1 MLRNPPAAKRGSPHP
16 GFSMVEVLVALA
28 IAALLSAVLIPA
40 IIGKVQDARRSAL
53 SQTLFALSQG
63 IAEYRKAVTRYP
75 PTLTVITTPPIA
87 GVTTDLCGGSNFLS
101 QANVNN
107 WRGPYVSRE
116 LLSSGVSMADGVIQ
130 NTLRRATSSTSV
142 YLLMDVVGVERRTA
156 TDLESDL
163 DGAVSDSTA
172 GTIRFTSAAAPPG
185 TVNLSYSIPI
195 AGC

>member
-1 MLRNPPAAKRGSPHP
+1 M
-16 GFSMVEVLVALA
+16 ALA
-28 IAALLSAVLIPA
+28 ITAVLAAVLIPA

-75 PTLTVITTPPIA
+75 PTLTVLTTPPIA
-87 GVTTDLCGGSNFLS
+87 GVTTDLCGGSNYVS

-116 LLSSGVSMADGVIQ
+116 LLSGGVSMADGVIQ
-130 NTLRRATSSTSV
+130 NTLRRATSGTSV
-142 YLLMDVVGVERRTA
+142 FLLIDVVGVETRTA

-163 DGAVSDSTA
+163 DGAVSDATA
-172 GTIRFTSAAAPPG
+172 GTIRFTTLALPSPSTVGAAHPG
-185 TVNLSYSIPI
+185 TVTLSYSIPI

>member
-1 MLRNPPAAKRGSPHP
+1 M
-16 GFSMVEVLVALA
+16 EVLVALA

-75 PTLTVITTPPIA
+75 PTLTLLTTAPIA
-87 GVTTDLCGGSNFLS
+87 GVTTDLCGGTNFLS

-116 LLSSGVSMADGVIQ
+116 MLTSGVSMADGVIQ
-130 NTLRRATSSTSV
+130 NTLTRATSSTSV
-142 YLLMDVVGVERRTA
+142 YLLITVTGVERQTA
-156 TDLESDL
+156 KDLEADL
-163 DGAVSDSTA
+163 DGGASDST
-172 GTIRFTSAAAPPG
+172 SG
-185 TVNLSYSIPI
+185 TVRYTGATGSSTVTLNYSIPI

>member
-1 MLRNPPAAKRGSPHP
+1 MLRNPPPAERTSPHL
-16 GFSMVEVLVALA
+16 GFSVVEVLVALA
-28 IAALLSAVLIPA
+28 ITALLSAVLIPA

-75 PTLTVITTPPIA
+75 PTLTVLTTVPVA
-87 GVTTDLCGGSNFLS
+87 GVTTDLCGGTNYLS

-116 LLSSGVSMADGVIQ
+116 MLTSGVSMADGVIQ
-130 NTLRRATSSTSV
+130 NTLTRATSSTSV
-142 YLLMDVVGVERRTA
+142 YLLINATGVERRTA

-163 DGAVSDSTA
+163 DGGAVDSTA
-172 GTIRFTSAAAPPG
+172 GTVRYSGATGAS
-185 TVNLSYSIPI
+185 TVTVSYSIPI
-195 AGC
+195 SGC